1 VADELP
7 KKQKLSKIKIN
18 MTDNSNST
26 TPSEFKFLAQ
36 GTLYPD
42 VVESSSSKNS
52 KSEVI
57 KSHHNVG
64 GLPENME
71 FQLIEPLR
79 DLFKDEARIVGGE
92 LGLPDD
98 IIGRHPFPGPGLA
111 IRIIGEITPQKLQ
124 TLREADDIF
133 IKELKNT
140 PTESEQKKQDLFSNK
155 IFWQEL
161 EDGAKAM
168 GRKPNIHAL
177 IYNSKGELFLQHR
190 SSTKKIFPN
199 IWEASVYGKMEENEN
214 LKNTLEREI
223 LEETGWKVK
232 RIVEYF
238 GHTDWNINQKMV
250 TDSPSNYF
258 PQRTFSFV
266 VEVEGDIENPKIEV
280 GKADGHHWLSQ
291 KEFIANPEFFDAN
304 INADD
309 NITTH
314 MVKKFFDDNT
324 FPKSKNTTLYSEVW
338 QAFCVLTGVQTVGVM
353 GDSRTYESVL
363 ALRAVTAI
371 DGMTADWA
379 RLPYEF
385 LARVSNRIINEVKGV
400 NRVVYDISSKPP
412 ATIEWE

>member
-1 VADELP
+1 MSNDSNPYNSPIP
-7 KKQKLSKIKIN
+7 KTKS
-18 MTDNSNST
+18 
-26 TPSEFKFLAQ
+26 PFKFLAQ

-64 GLPENME
+64 GLPEDME
-71 FQLIEPLR
+71 FKLIEPLR
-79 DLFKDEARIVGGE
+79 DLFKDEVRIVGSE
-92 LGLPDD
+92 LGLPDS

-111 IRIIGEITPQKLQ
+111 IRIMGEITPAKLQ

-140 PTESEQKKQDLFSNK
+140 LTEKEASKQELFGSAE
-155 IFWQEL
+155 FWQGL
-161 EDGAKAM
+161 DNGAKAN
-168 GRKPNIHAL
+168 GRTGNIHAL
-177 IYNSKGELFLQHR
+177 IFNSKGELFLQHR

-199 IWEASVYGKMEENEN
+199 IWEASVYGKKEENEDLN
-214 LKNTLEREI
+214 QTLKREI
-223 LEETGWKVK
+223 TEETGWKVK

-238 GHTDWNINQKMV
+238 GYTDWNINQKMV
-250 TDSPSNYF
+250 TDSPDNYT
-258 PQRTFSFV
+258 PQRTFTFV
-266 VEVEGDIENPKIEV
+266 VEVEGDLSCPTIETGKADDYRWISHKELIENPDFFE
-280 GKADGHHWLSQ
+280 
-291 KEFIANPEFFDAN
+291 ANEL
-304 INADD
+304 ADD
-309 NITTH
+309 NITTK
-314 MVKKFFDDNT
+314 MVNKFFDELT
-324 FPKSKNTTLYSEVW
+324 YQKSKNTNLYSEVW

-363 ALRAVTAI
+363 SLRAVTAI

-385 LARVSNRIINEVKGV
+385 LAKVSNRIINEVRGV

>member
-1 VADELP
+1 MTIDSILKSEAN
-7 KKQKLSKIKIN
+7 SK
-18 MTDNSNST
+18 TSS
-26 TPSEFKFLAQ
+26 PFKFLAQ

-64 GLPENME
+64 GLPEDME
-71 FQLIEPLR
+71 FELIEPLR
-79 DLFKDEARIVGGE
+79 DLFKDEVRIVGSE
-92 LGLPDD
+92 LGLPDS

-111 IRIIGEITPQKLQ
+111 IRIMGEITLEKLQ

-133 IKELKNT
+133 IKELKST
-140 PTESEQKKQDLFSNK
+140 LTEKESTKQELFGA
-155 IFWQEL
+155 IEFWQGL
-161 EDGAKAM
+161 DDGAKAN
-168 GRKPNIHAL
+168 GRTGNIHAL

-190 SSTKKIFPN
+190 SPTKKIFPN
-199 IWEASVYGKMEENEN
+199 IWEASVYGKKEENEI
-214 LKNTLEREI
+214 LKQTLEREI
-223 LEETGWKVK
+223 MEETGWKVK

-238 GHTDWNINQKMV
+238 GYTDWDINQKMV
-250 TDSPSNYF
+250 TDSPANYT
-258 PQRTFSFV
+258 PQRTFTFV
-266 VEVEGDIENPKIEV
+266 VEVEGDLDNPIIEV
-280 GKADGHHWLSQ
+280 GKADDCRWLSHM
-291 KEFIANPEFFDAN
+291 ELIEVPNFFEANEK
-304 INADD
+304 ADD
-309 NITTH
+309 NITTK
-314 MVKKFFDDNT
+314 MVNKFFDELV
-324 FPKSKNTTLYSEVW
+324 FQKSKNTSLYSEVW

-363 ALRAVTAI
+363 SLRAVTAI

-385 LARVSNRIINEVKGV
+385 LAKVSNRIINEVKGV